1 MSKLDYQLL
10 LAKKY
15 FFESGGNIEYLV
27 TLLEKTYIP
36 LTDGTRQF
44 IADVFSGK
52 IKHKNNKAKKLYFR
66 DLQIYSAILITL
78 RNGTNL
84 TSSRDGSGAAYLVS
98 KWFNISEEAA
108 VKIFQRMH
116 KNKTTI
122 ESIKDYL

>member
-1 MSKLDYQLL
+1 LGKLDYQLL

-15 FFESGGNIEYLV
+15 FFESGGNIEHLV
-27 TLLEKTYIP
+27 SLLEKSYIP

-52 IKHKNNKAKKLYFR
+52 IKPKNNKAKKLYFR
-66 DLQIYSAILITL
+66 DLKIYKAILITL

-84 TSSRDGSGAAYLVS
+84 TSSRDRSGAAYFVA
-98 KWFNISEEAA
+98 KGFNISEEAA

-116 KNKTTI
+116 RNKTTI
-122 ESIKDYL
+122 KSLEDYL